1 MKYWFLKI
9 IILSVMLFSLHC
21 NITSTKEGETKIEE
35 IFQKAFKNS
44 KHSKA
49 ATLLVHSDSLKI
61 HLTSSVGFIE
71 SNNEKRKIIPNQPF
85 HIASI
90 GKIFTSV
97 LIYQLIES
105 GKLSLD
111 EPVQKILGADLL
123 KDLFVYEG
131 IDHSNKVTVSQLLSH
146 TSGIADYFEST
157 DKEQKAVIQ
166 ELIKEPDRFWKPL
179 DLLDFTR
186 KNQKPVA
193 APGGKFHYSD
203 TGYILLGLV
212 IEKITNK
219 KLEVVLQEK
228 IFAPLAMKN
237 TYMYLRSEPS
247 DKTKLPVS
255 TMMLGDKN
263 VTGFKSISADW
274 AGGGLIS
281 TTEDLLLFQ
290 KALLNGKLVPNKT
303 YLSLMGKNKFMDGIY
318 YGQGLMT
325 VRFGDMSFLMP
336 STPDSHGHSG
346 LLSTLLF
353 YSPDYDSHMIVNLGS
368 TEDVGDT
375 FELMFWIMQDLKEIK
390 NLTKG
395 K

>member
-1 MKYWFLKI
+1 MKLIYFWIGFFLI
-9 IILSVMLFSLHC
+9 HC
-21 NITSTKEGETKIEE
+21 SITSVKEGEAKIVERFE
-35 IFQKAFKNS
+35 KTFKNS
-44 KHSKA
+44 KYSKA

-61 HLTSSVGFIE
+61 HLKSSAGLLEDQKSKV
-71 SNNEKRKIIPNQPF
+71 IPDQPF
-85 HIASI
+85 HTASI
-90 GKIFTSV
+90 GKMFTSV
-97 LIYQLIES
+97 LIYQLVES
-105 GKLSLD
+105 GKLSLND
-111 EPVQKILGADLL
+111 SVQKILGAEILIN
-123 KDLFVYEG
+123 LFVYEG
-131 IDHSNKVTVSQLLSH
+131 VDYSEKATISHLLSH
-146 TSGIADYFEST
+146 TSGVDDYFDSV
-157 DKEQKAVIQ
+157 DKKNKSVID
-166 ELIKEPDRFWKPL
+166 EITTNPEKFWTPL
-179 DLLDFTR
+179 DLVNFTR
-186 KNQKPVA
+186 TNQKA
-193 APGGKFHYSD
+193 IAPPGAKFHYSD

-336 STPDSHGHSG
+336 ITPDSHGHSG

-353 YSPDYDSHMIVNLGS
+353 YSPDYDSHIIVNLGS

>member
-1 MKYWFLKI
+1 
-9 IILSVMLFSLHC
+9 MLFSLHC

-71 SNNEKRKIIPNQPF
+71 SNNEKRKVIPNQPF

-203 TGYILLGLV
+203 TGYILLGLI
-212 IEKITNK
+212 IEKISGISF
-219 KLEVVLQEK
+219 EQYIQEK
-228 IFAPLAMKN
+228 IFNRLGMKN
-237 TYMYLRSEPS
+237 SYMYLRSEPS
-247 DKTKLPVS
+247 DKSKLPIS
-255 TMMLGDKN
+255 TMMLGNTD
-263 VTGFKSISADW
+263 VTNFKSISADW
-274 AGGGLIS
+274 AGGGIIS
-281 TTEDLLLFQ
+281 TTEDLFLFQ
-290 KALLNGKLVPNKT
+290 DAFIKGKLVSNNT
-303 YLSLMGKNKFMDGIY
+303 YLSMIGKNKFMDGIY
-318 YGQGLMT
+318 YGYGLMT
-325 VRFGDMSFLMP
+325 VRFKDMSFFIP
-336 STPDSHGHSG
+336 QTPDLHGHSG
-346 LLSTLLF
+346 LLGTVLF
-353 YSPDYDSHMIVNLGS
+353 YSPDYDAHIIANLGS
-368 TEDVGDT
+368 TDDVGDS
-375 FELMFWIMQDLKEIK
+375 FEMMIWIMQTLKEIK
-390 NLTKG
+390 NLQK

>member
-203 TGYILLGLV
+203 TGYILLGLI
-212 IEKITNK
+212 IEKISGISF
-219 KLEVVLQEK
+219 EQYIQEK
-228 IFAPLAMKN
+228 IFNRLGMKN
-237 TYMYLRSEPS
+237 SYMYLRSEPS
-247 DKTKLPVS
+247 DKSKLPIS
-255 TMMLGDKN
+255 TMMLGNTD
-263 VTGFKSISADW
+263 VTNFKSISADW
-274 AGGGLIS
+274 AGGGIIS
-281 TTEDLLLFQ
+281 TTEDLFLFQ
-290 KALLNGKLVPNKT
+290 DAFIKGKLVSNNT
-303 YLSLMGKNKFMDGIY
+303 YLSMIGKNKFMDGIY
-318 YGQGLMT
+318 YGYGLMT
-325 VRFGDMSFLMP
+325 VRFKDMSFFIP
-336 STPDSHGHSG
+336 QTPDLHGHSG
-346 LLSTLLF
+346 LLGTVLF
-353 YSPDYDSHMIVNLGS
+353 YSPDYDAHIIANLGS
-368 TEDVGDT
+368 TDDVGDS
-375 FELMFWIMQDLKEIK
+375 FEMMIWIMQTLKEIK
-390 NLTKG
+390 NLQK

>member
-1 MKYWFLKI
+1 MKLIYFWIGFFLI
-9 IILSVMLFSLHC
+9 HC
-21 NITSTKEGETKIEE
+21 NITSVKEGEAKIVERFE
-35 IFQKAFKNS
+35 KTFKNS
-44 KHSKA
+44 KYSKA

-61 HLTSSVGFIE
+61 HLKSSAGLLENQKSKV
-71 SNNEKRKIIPNQPF
+71 IPDQPF
-85 HIASI
+85 HTASI
-90 GKIFTSV
+90 GKMFTSV
-97 LIYQLIES
+97 LIYQLVES
-105 GKLSLD
+105 GKLSLND
-111 EPVQKILGADLL
+111 SVHKILGSEIL
-123 KDLFVYEG
+123 KNLFIYEG
-131 IDHSNKVTVSQLLSH
+131 VDYSEKATISHLLSH
-146 TSGIADYFEST
+146 TSGVDDYFDSV
-157 DKEQKAVIQ
+157 DKKNKSVID
-166 ELIKEPDRFWKPL
+166 EITTNPEKFWTPL
-179 DLLDFTR
+179 DLVNFTR
-186 KNQKPVA
+186 TNQKA
-193 APGGKFHYSD
+193 IAPPGAKFHYSD

-281 TTEDLLLFQ
+281 TTEDLLLFHQ
-290 KALLNGKLVPNKT
+290 ALLSGKLVTNKT
-303 YLSLMGKNKFMDGIY
+303 YLSFMGKNKFMDGIY

-336 STPDSHGHSG
+336 STPDLHGHSG
-346 LLSTLLF
+346 LLATLLF
-353 YSPDYDSHMIVNLGS
+353 YSPDYDSHILVNLGS
-368 TEDVGDT
+368 TEDVGDS